1 MRPVR
6 AGATAPASASSRIA
20 CKRLGASPW
29 DSSMMSTMLVDGG
42 KSSGISGN
50 ESTTTE
56 DILDILG
63 YPRISWISDDIDDAS
78 GFSI

>member
-1 MRPVR
+1 
-6 AGATAPASASSRIA
+6 
-20 CKRLGASPW
+20 
-29 DSSMMSTMLVDGG
+29 MMSTMLVDGG
-42 KSSGISGN
+42 KPSGISGN

-63 YPRISWISDDIDDAS
+63 YPRICWISDDIDDAS

>member
-1 MRPVR
+1 
-6 AGATAPASASSRIA
+6 
-20 CKRLGASPW
+20 
-29 DSSMMSTMLVDGG
+29 MSTMLVDGG

-63 YPRISWISDDIDDAS
+63 YPGISWISDDIDDAS